1 MKNKTIN
8 SEKVLSDYGNY
19 LLTHGE
25 RPKNI
30 FVFAKENHF
39 DEKEFYQFFSSF
51 EHLEKEI
58 LKHFFQKSLE
68 LSLEIDGYEDMSA
81 KERLLN
87 LYFIFFENLTMNRSL
102 VLMILGKKN
111 LSTLQKLHELK
122 SEHQKF
128 IKTLDFNDLEILE
141 KAKDSIKNFNEK
153 SREEALWLHFLSIIE
168 FWKKDESPSF
178 EKTDLFIEKTID
190 TGFEFLNNEPLK
202 KIIDL
207 GKFLWKEKFQK
218 S

>member
-1 MKNKTIN
+1 MKNKIIN
-8 SEKVLSDYGNY
+8 SEKILSDYGNY

-68 LSLEIDGYEDMSA
+68 LSLEIEGYEDMSA

-111 LSTLQKLHELK
+111 LSTLQKFHELK

-168 FWKKDESPSF
+168 FWQKDESPSF

>member
-8 SEKVLSDYGNY
+8 SEKILSDYGNY
-19 LLTHGE
+19 LLTYGE

-30 FVFAKENHF
+30 FVFAQENHF

-68 LSLEIDGYEDMSA
+68 LSLEIEGYEDMSA

-122 SEHQKF
+122 TEHQKF

-153 SREEALWLHFLSIIE
+153 SREEALWLHFLSIVE
-168 FWKKDESPSF
+168 FWQKDESPSF

>member
-68 LSLEIDGYEDMSA
+68 LSLEIEGYEDMNA

-102 VLMILGKKN
+102 VLMILEKKN

-168 FWKKDESPSF
+168 FWQKDESPSF

>member
-68 LSLEIDGYEDMSA
+68 LSLEIEGYEDMNA

-111 LSTLQKLHELK
+111 LSTLQKLQELK

-168 FWKKDESPSF
+168 FWQKDESPSF

>member
-68 LSLEIDGYEDMSA
+68 LSLEIEGYEDMST

-102 VLMILGKKN
+102 VLMILEKKN

-153 SREEALWLHFLSIIE
+153 SREDALWLHFLSIVE
-168 FWKKDESPSF
+168 FWQKDESPSF

>member
-8 SEKVLSDYGNY
+8 SEKILSDYGNY
-19 LLTHGE
+19 LLIHGE

-68 LSLEIDGYEDMSA
+68 LSLEIEGYEDMSA

-111 LSTLQKLHELK
+111 LSTVQKLHELK

-168 FWKKDESPSF
+168 FWQKDESPSF

>member
-1 MKNKTIN
+1 MKNKPIN
-8 SEKVLSDYGNY
+8 SEKILSDYGNY
-19 LLTHGE
+19 LLTQGE

-30 FVFAKENHF
+30 YVFAQENHF

-68 LSLEIDGYEDMSA
+68 LSLEIEGYEDMSA

-168 FWKKDESPSF
+168 FWQKDESPSF

>member
-8 SEKVLSDYGNY
+8 SEKILSDYGNY

-68 LSLEIDGYEDMSA
+68 LSLEIEGYEDMSA

-111 LSTLQKLHELK
+111 LSTLQKLKELK

-168 FWKKDESPSF
+168 FWQKDESPSF

>member
-1 MKNKTIN
+1 MKNKIIN
-8 SEKVLSDYGNY
+8 SEKILSDYGNY

-68 LSLEIDGYEDMSA
+68 LSLEIEGYEDMSA
-81 KERLLN
+81 KEKLLN

-102 VLMILGKKN
+102 VLMILEKKN

-168 FWKKDESPSF
+168 FWQKDESPSF

>member
-68 LSLEIDGYEDMSA
+68 LSLEIEGYEDMSA

-102 VLMILGKKN
+102 VLMILEKKN

-153 SREEALWLHFLSIIE
+153 SREEALWLHFLSSVE
-168 FWKKDESPSF
+168 FWQKDESPSF

>member
-1 MKNKTIN
+1 MKKNKT
-8 SEKVLSDYGNY
+8 SQEKIFSDYSNY
-19 LLTHGE
+19 LLKNGTH
-25 RPKNI
+25 PQN
-30 FVFAKENHF
+30 VYQFAEAYHF
-39 DEKEFYQFFSSF
+39 EEQDFYQYFSSF
-51 EHLEKEI
+51 EHLEKQI

-68 LSLEIDGYEDMSA
+68 LTHEIEGYEEMTS

-168 FWKKDESPSF
+168 FWEKDVSPSF

-190 TGFEFLNNEPLK
+190 TGFEFLNNEPLR
-202 KIIDL
+202 KIFDL

>member
-8 SEKVLSDYGNY
+8 SEKILSDYGNY

-68 LSLEIDGYEDMSA
+68 LSLEIEGYEDMSA

-87 LYFIFFENLTMNRSL
+87 LYFNFFENLTMNRSL

-168 FWKKDESPSF
+168 FWQKDESPSF

>member
-19 LLTHGE
+19 LLIHGE

-68 LSLEIDGYEDMSA
+68 LSLEIEGYEDMSA

-102 VLMILGKKN
+102 VLMILEKKN

-168 FWKKDESPSF
+168 FWQKDESPSF

>member
-8 SEKVLSDYGNY
+8 SEKILSDYGNY

-68 LSLEIDGYEDMSA
+68 LSLEIEGYEDMSA

-102 VLMILGKKN
+102 VLMILEKKN

-153 SREEALWLHFLSIIE
+153 SREEALWLHFLSIFE
-168 FWKKDESPSF
+168 FWQKDESPSF

>member
-8 SEKVLSDYGNY
+8 SEKILSDYGDY

-68 LSLEIDGYEDMSA
+68 LSLEIEGYEDMSA

-111 LSTLQKLHELK
+111 LSTVQKLHELK

-168 FWKKDESPSF
+168 FWQKDESPSF

>member
-1 MKNKTIN
+1 MKNKIIN

-68 LSLEIDGYEDMSA
+68 LSLEIEGYEDMNA

-168 FWKKDESPSF
+168 FWQKDESPSF

>member
-8 SEKVLSDYGNY
+8 SEKILSDYGNY

-39 DEKEFYQFFSSF
+39 DEKEFYQFFSNF

-68 LSLEIDGYEDMSA
+68 LSLEIEGYEDMSA

-102 VLMILGKKN
+102 VLMILEKKN

-153 SREEALWLHFLSIIE
+153 SREEALWLHFLSSVE
-168 FWKKDESPSF
+168 FWQKDESPSF

>member
-1 MKNKTIN
+1 MKNKPIN
-8 SEKVLSDYGNY
+8 SEKILSDYGNY

-68 LSLEIDGYEDMSA
+68 LSLEIEGYEDMSA

-102 VLMILGKKN
+102 VLMILEKKN

-153 SREEALWLHFLSIIE
+153 SREEALWLHFLSSVE
-168 FWKKDESPSF
+168 FWQKDESPSF

>member
-19 LLTHGE
+19 LLTYGE

-68 LSLEIDGYEDMSA
+68 LSLEIEGYEGMSA

-102 VLMILGKKN
+102 VLMILEKKN

-168 FWKKDESPSF
+168 FWQKDESPSF

>member
-1 MKNKTIN
+1 MKNKIIN

-68 LSLEIDGYEDMSA
+68 LSLEIEGYEDMSA

-102 VLMILGKKN
+102 VLMILEKKN

-168 FWKKDESPSF
+168 FWQKDESPSF

>member
-68 LSLEIDGYEDMSA
+68 LSLEIEGYEDMSA

-111 LSTLQKLHELK
+111 LSTVQKLHELK

-168 FWKKDESPSF
+168 FWQKDESPSF

>member
-8 SEKVLSDYGNY
+8 SEKILSDYGNY

-68 LSLEIDGYEDMSA
+68 LSQEIEGFEDMSA

-111 LSTLQKLHELK
+111 LSTVQKLHELK

-168 FWKKDESPSF
+168 FWQKDESPSF

>member
-1 MKNKTIN
+1 MKNKIIN
-8 SEKVLSDYGNY
+8 SEKILSDYGNY

-68 LSLEIDGYEDMSA
+68 LSLEIEGYEDMSA

-102 VLMILGKKN
+102 VLMILEKKN

-153 SREEALWLHFLSIIE
+153 SREEALWLHFLSIFE
-168 FWKKDESPSF
+168 FWQKDESPSF

>member
-68 LSLEIDGYEDMSA
+68 LSLEIEGYEDMSA

-168 FWKKDESPSF
+168 FWQKDESPSF

>member
-68 LSLEIDGYEDMSA
+68 LSLEIEGYEDMSA

-102 VLMILGKKN
+102 VLMILEKKN
-111 LSTLQKLHELK
+111 LSTVQKLHELK

-168 FWKKDESPSF
+168 FWQKDESPSF

>member
-19 LLTHGE
+19 LLIHGE

-68 LSLEIDGYEDMSA
+68 LSLEIEGYEDMIA

-111 LSTLQKLHELK
+111 LSTVQKLHELK

-168 FWKKDESPSF
+168 FWQKDESPSF

>member
-68 LSLEIDGYEDMSA
+68 LSLEIEGYEDMSA
-81 KERLLN
+81 KEKLLN

-111 LSTLQKLHELK
+111 LSTVQKLHELK

-168 FWKKDESPSF
+168 FWQKDESPSF

>member
-68 LSLEIDGYEDMSA
+68 LSLEIEGYEDMSA

-153 SREEALWLHFLSIIE
+153 SREEALWLHFLSILE
-168 FWKKDESPSF
+168 FWQKDESPSF

>member
-68 LSLEIDGYEDMSA
+68 LSLEIEGYEDMSA

-111 LSTLQKLHELK
+111 LSTVQKLHELK

-153 SREEALWLHFLSIIE
+153 SREEALWLHFLSIVE
-168 FWKKDESPSF
+168 FWQKDESPSF

>member
-1 MKNKTIN
+1 MKNKPIN
-8 SEKVLSDYGNY
+8 SEKILSHYGNY

-30 FVFAKENHF
+30 YVFAQENQF

-51 EHLEKEI
+51 EQLEKEI

-68 LSLEIDGYEDMSA
+68 LSLEIEGYEDMSA
-81 KERLLN
+81 KEKLLN

-102 VLMILGKKN
+102 VLMILEKKN
-111 LSTLQKLHELK
+111 LSTLQKLHEIK

-141 KAKDSIKNFNEK
+141 KAKNSIKNFNEK

-168 FWKKDESPSF
+168 FWQKDESPSF

>member
-8 SEKVLSDYGNY
+8 SEKILSDYGNY

-68 LSLEIDGYEDMSA
+68 LSQEIEGFEDMSA

-168 FWKKDESPSF
+168 FWQKDESPSF

>member
-8 SEKVLSDYGNY
+8 SEKILSDYGNY

-68 LSLEIDGYEDMSA
+68 LSLEIEGYEDMSA

-153 SREEALWLHFLSIIE
+153 SREEALWLHFLSIVE
-168 FWKKDESPSF
+168 FWQKDESPSF

>member
-8 SEKVLSDYGNY
+8 SEKILSDYGNY

-68 LSLEIDGYEDMSA
+68 LSLEIEGYEDMSA

-122 SEHQKF
+122 SLHQNF

-153 SREEALWLHFLSIIE
+153 SREEALWLHFLSIFE
-168 FWKKDESPSF
+168 FWQKDESPSF

>member
-1 MKNKTIN
+1 MKNKIIN
-8 SEKVLSDYGNY
+8 SEKILSDYGNY

-68 LSLEIDGYEDMSA
+68 LSLEIEGYEDMSA

-102 VLMILGKKN
+102 VLMILEKKN

-168 FWKKDESPSF
+168 FWQKDESPSF